1 VVTDKAP
8 RVANY
13 HRNTLSALAELI
25 GAAGLEHPNQ
35 LRAHHIA
42 CRLSPNQVTLL
53 STVFPEFQSG
63 ELLNGVMRTRVF
75 KLGWPMAEAHS
86 FTPVGN
92 IDEAL
97 AEINAAG

>member
-1 VVTDKAP
+1 
-8 RVANY
+8 
-13 HRNTLSALAELI
+13 
-25 GAAGLEHPNQ
+25 
-35 LRAHHIA
+35 
-42 CRLSPNQVTLL
+42 LL
-53 STVFPEFQSG
+53 STVFPEFQPG

-97 AEINAAG
+97 AEINATT